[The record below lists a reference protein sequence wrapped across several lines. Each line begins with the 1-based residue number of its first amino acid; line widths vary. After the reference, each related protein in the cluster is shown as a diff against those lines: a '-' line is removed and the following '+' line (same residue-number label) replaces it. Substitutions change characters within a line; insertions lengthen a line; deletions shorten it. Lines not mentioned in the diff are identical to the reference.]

1 MNLALSNVGS
11 GSVERGRCK
20 CPGTQGRVRCET
32 STTFV
37 TGRLRKRSGHDCYRV
52 LAGGVGAWRSFV
64 RGRTT
69 PRAHKT
75 PRARNSHRERTKPR
89 ERGTPRAHNTSTLRA
104 LSRLTQRRKPPNRAH
119 TTASAPHAA
128 AYQPERSAR
137 AAHSFRAD
145 GGCSWGARTPRPPP
159 HTDVHMQT
167 HCTIGTARR
176 HLRTGALLGRRAPVA
191 RLALLHLALLGV
203 FALLRTRMPLR
214 SLSSSHPQR

>member
-1 MNLALSNVGS
+1 MGRASRCVCPGNSVPVNLALSNVGS

-104 LSRLTQRRKPPNRAH
+104 LSRLTQRRKPPN
-119 TTASAPHAA
+119 TAA
-128 AYQPERSAR
+128 AQETAVLETHRFLR
-137 AAHSFRAD
+137 APTQETRTQTH
-145 GGCSWGARTPRPPP
+145 TPRASHAPDAPSP
-159 HTDVHMQT
+159 HHGCAV
-167 HCTIGTARR
+167 
-176 HLRTGALLGRRAPVA
+176 GAGQGGDENEICQNGHFIQV
-191 RLALLHLALLGV
+191 
-203 FALLRTRMPLR
+203 
-214 SLSSSHPQR
+214 